1 MTLKDFIKQATEE
14 YGWGASFFNPETF
27 EQLIRA
33 DERARLAQQWGA
45 SQVMNPEYVAE
56 QKRRTE
62 ELRSMLAEPVGFAGV
77 EIWIGNKRVVRLLT
91 QTELHHAIEPWLLVE
106 LASQMCV
113 EDLKGA
119 A

>member
-14 YGWGASFFNPETF
+14 YGWGASFFNHETF